1 VRQRP
6 FSLVLL
12 DELEKADPDVVN
24 LFLQVFDDGRLTD
37 SVGRVIDFTNTIIIA
52 TSNAGT
58 TYVQEQVAAGLS
70 TDKIRQAL
78 IRGELKKY
86 YRPELLNRFDAIVL
100 FTPLSRSD
108 IKQVAKLMLK
118 RVGSDL
124 EQRGVALRVLDVA
137 LEALS
142 LAGFDPEFGARP
154 MRRAI
159 QEQVED
165 RLAELILSNQ
175 LKRRDTVVIGEG
187 AEIRIERN

>member
-1 VRQRP
+1 MI
-6 FSLVLL
+6 
-12 DELEKADPDVVN
+12 
-24 LFLQVFDDGRLTD
+24 G
-37 SVGRVIDFTNTIIIA
+37 
-52 TSNAGT
+52 
-58 TYVQEQVAAGLS
+58 
-70 TDKIRQAL
+70 
-78 IRGELKKY
+78 GELKKY

-124 EQRGVALRVLDVA
+124 EQRGVALRVLDAA

-159 QEQVED
+159 QEQVENK
-165 RLAELILSNQ
+165 LAELILGDQ

-187 AEIRIERN
+187 AEIRVERN